1 MKSSLP
7 MPVVAVVIVLM
18 IAVVAVVLYKGATGG
33 VQGDG
38 QRRIEAAP
46 PMPNASKQH
55 MMQSMMPHQPNGQ

>member
-7 MPVVAVVIVLM
+7 MPV
-18 IAVVAVVLYKGATGG
+18 IAVVVVLVIAIAAVVLYKGATGG

-46 PMPNASKQH
+46 PMPKASKEH
-55 MMQSMMPHQPNGQ
+55 MMQSMMPHQPAGQ